1 MTRAGRA
8 RAARGCID
16 RRLSYLLPDWPQAR
30 IAPAGPATHDAAMF
44 DRIFALL
51 RDIPGI
57 QVAPAALADDP
68 RVAAIALLYH
78 VMDADGVR
86 ERAEVEQLRP
96 LASEMFGLEG
106 AELDRVLAAGERADD
121 EAIDLYAFTS
131 VINRHLDHKA
141 KLELIA
147 IMWELVFADGEL
159 HELEDNVVWRV
170 AELLHIERDDRI
182 ALRLR
187 VQDAHD

>member
-1 MTRAGRA
+1 
-8 RAARGCID
+8 
-16 RRLSYLLPDWPQAR
+16 
-30 IAPAGPATHDAAMF
+30 MF
-44 DRIFALL
+44 DRILALL
-51 RDIPGI
+51 RDLPGI

-68 RVAAIALLYH
+68 RVAAIALLFH